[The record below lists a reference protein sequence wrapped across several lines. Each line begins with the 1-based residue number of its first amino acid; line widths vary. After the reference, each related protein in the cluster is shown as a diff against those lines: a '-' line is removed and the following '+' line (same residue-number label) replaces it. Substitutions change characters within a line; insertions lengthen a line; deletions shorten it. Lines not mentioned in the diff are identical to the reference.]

1 MLKETEVIHQF
12 VKREMLCGSRVT
24 CRPAPTNTDQ
34 DVVVLVADILATASW
49 EGRPGSAMKEYA
61 AMSSGLASCGWCVG
75 GSGEGDDD
83 FESWTKGD
91 INLILTADVDFYE
104 KFVTATTVCQDLN
117 IMEKHK
123 RKMVF
128 QAILYGNRPY
138 HPESNGLPGVPF

>member
-34 DVVVLVADILATASW
+34 DVIVLVADILATASR
-49 EGRPGSAMKEYA
+49 ERRPGSAMKEYA
-61 AMSSGLASCGWCVG
+61 AMSSGLASSGWCVG

-91 INLILTADVDFYE
+91 INLILTADNDFYE
-104 KFVTATTVCQDLN
+104 KFVTATTVCQNLN

-123 RKMVF
+123 RQMVF
-128 QAILYGNRPY
+128 QSILYGNRPY
-138 HPESNGLPGVPF
+138 SPEPNGLPGVPF